1 MNEIYSNADTA
12 ARLGIAVNSLNK
24 KRNRWTSEGR
34 LTEGPDWR
42 QDASGVWWT
51 ASGLA
56 VLEGAASPSESDI
69 VCHSASDIAR
79 PSDGDMSCPSIGD
92 IPSPAA
98 IAAAHAPAVVSRYLA
113 AVDDAMASEVTR
125 LLREGDSLKKHLAS
139 RWGIE
144 AGAVS

>member
-1 MNEIYSNADTA
+1 
-12 ARLGIAVNSLNK
+12 
-24 KRNRWTSEGR
+24 
-34 LTEGPDWR
+34 
-42 QDASGVWWT
+42 
-51 ASGLA
+51 
-56 VLEGAASPSESDI
+56 
-69 VCHSASDIAR
+69 
-79 PSDGDMSCPSIGD
+79 MSCPSIGD